1 LFFFCGTY
9 ISRYQFG
16 QKIRIPEY
24 SGCKSIIKQT
34 KKDRSHEK
42 VKIIRLGASLI
53 GMSALG
59 FSYFG
64 ASNTEA
70 QGMGVECEWNGQH
83 CKNPTRTNLCG
94 CE

>member
-1 LFFFCGTY
+1 MKKLKLF
-9 ISRYQFG
+9 
-16 QKIRIPEY
+16 
-24 SGCKSIIKQT
+24 
-34 KKDRSHEK
+34 
-42 VKIIRLGASLI
+42 VLGASLI